1 MLHVETLILGG
12 LQTNCY
18 LVWGENSKTCVV
30 IDPGCKGDYI
40 LQQVE
45 NRGLTIEAIFITH
58 GHFDHVG
65 AAQMLVEKTGCAV
78 WMREGDWSVA
88 PGYGVKQLFPLA
100 NSNFCEIQFYEHS
113 EKITAAGLTFTV
125 WETPG
130 HSWGS
135 VCILTENALFTGDT
149 LFAGSIGRTDF
160 SGSSEEAME
169 SSLKFLAEQKED
181 YTVYPG
187 HGEATTLETEKK
199 HNPYMRGIL

>member
-1 MLHVETLILGG
+1 MLHVKTLILGD

-18 LVWGENSKTCVV
+18 LVWGDDSKTCVV
-30 IDPGCKGDYI
+30 IDPACKADYI
-40 LQQVE
+40 LQQAE
-45 NRGLTIEAIFITH
+45 SWGLTIEAVFITH

-65 AAQMLVEKTGCAV
+65 AVQMLVEKTGCAV

-100 NSNFCEIQFYEHS
+100 NSNFCEIRFYEHE
-113 EKITAAGLTFTV
+113 EKITAAGTTFTV

-135 VCILTENALFTGDT
+135 VCILAENALFTGDT

-160 SGSSEEAME
+160 PGCSQKAME
-169 SSLKFLAEQKED
+169 ASLEFLAEQTED
-181 YTVYPG
+181 YIVYPG
-187 HGEATTLETEKK
+187 HGEATTLQTEKK